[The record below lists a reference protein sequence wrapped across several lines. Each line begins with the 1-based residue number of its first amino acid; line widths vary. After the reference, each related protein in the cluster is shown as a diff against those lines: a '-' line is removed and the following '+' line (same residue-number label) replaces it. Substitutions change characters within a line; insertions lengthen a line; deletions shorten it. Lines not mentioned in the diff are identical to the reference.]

1 MLRAVGRIGA
11 LAMVFATLVLS
22 GCAGGGRAVDV
33 IDMQTDLFSVP
44 VNGSDNAS
52 IEINLGVGEL
62 RIEGGATAVCSGE
75 LRYNVVEWKPVVEN
89 RTEGGSTVVRI
100 TQPSLGRRTIG
111 SKARSSWT
119 LAISDEIPMEL
130 RIDVGVGESHIDI
143 SDAMVQKINVDTGV
157 GEVVIDVTNVRQD
170 LAIDVD
176 SGVGSVTI
184 HVPGDIGIHVKC
196 DRGIGS
202 FEHSGLTRTT
212 NGYVNAAY
220 GQSASEITIRVD
232 SGVGDVHI
240 LTDGASRSI

>member
-1 MLRAVGRIGA
+1 MLRAVGCIGA
-11 LAMVFATLVLS
+11 LAMVFAALTLS
-22 GCAGGGRAVDV
+22 GCAGGGRTVDV
-33 IDMQTDLFSVP
+33 IDMQTDSFSVP
-44 VNGSDNAS
+44 ADGSDNAS

-62 RIEGGATAVCSGE
+62 RIEGGATDLCSGE
-75 LRYNVVEWKPVVEN
+75 FRYNVVEWKPIVEN
-89 RTEGGSTVVRI
+89 RTEGGNTVVKI
-100 TQPSLGRRTIG
+100 TQPGLGHRTIG

-130 RIDVGVGESHIDI
+130 RIDIGVGESHISI
-143 SDAMVQKINVDTGV
+143 SDAMVQRINLDTGV
-157 GEVVIDVTNVRQD
+157 GAVVIDVTEVRQD

-184 HVPGDIGIHVKC
+184 HVPGDIGVHVKC
-196 DRGIGS
+196 DLGIGS
-202 FEHSGLTRTT
+202 VEHSGLTRTT

-220 GQSASEITIRVD
+220 GQSASEISIRVD